1 MNGAIKYAY
10 VFLGFDGKPLGLICG
25 YGVPLIR
32 SKYNMSRWNR
42 RDEKKKN
49 AWYKKYMAN
58 NRKSLEVIIQ
68 AQRDRLARLVKGG
81 KD

>member
-1 MNGAIKYAY
+1 
-10 VFLGFDGKPLGLICG
+10 
-25 YGVPLIR
+25 
-32 SKYNMSRWNR
+32 MSRWNR